1 MNIYRK
7 LCLLAGLALLLIS
20 HATSAQRAVATVR
33 IQTNIQKCDACKQI
47 LLNYLKREPGII
59 SANVNTFNKIVTVR
73 YYTERTNPLYI
84 EYAIAN
90 AGFDADTVKANPD
103 SYRLLPPCCKDTTQ
117 QQKPPANR

>member
-1 MNIYRK
+1 MLWK
-7 LCLLAGLALLLIS
+7 PHWLAAIIMLYITS
-20 HATSAQRAVATVR
+20 HASAQRTVATVR
-33 IQTNIQKCDACKQI
+33 IQTNIQKCDACKQV

-59 SANVNTFNKIVTVR
+59 SASVNVYNKIVTVR

-103 SYRLLPPCCKDTTQ
+103 SYRLLPLCCKDTTQ
-117 QQKPPANR
+117 QQKSP

>member
-1 MNIYRK
+1 MNIFRK
-7 LCLLAGLALLLIS
+7 FCWLAGLGLLMMIKPVW
-20 HATSAQRAVATVR
+20 AQRAVATIR
-33 IQTNIQKCDACKQI
+33 IQTNIQKCDACKEV

-59 SANVNTFNKIVTVR
+59 SANVNLYNKIVTVR

-103 SYRLLPPCCKDTTQ
+103 SYRLLPACCRDTTQ
-117 QQKPPANR
+117 QRKSP